1 LHAQLLVVL
10 IDNERRDNDLPD
22 VNPNGGKFA
31 DRCTAAGRRMP
42 LSIIVEADGRI
53 AVSSPYHPN
62 FPAKA
67 RSLGGIWNTTRRV
80 WIFDAGDHDRVKS
93 LCREIYGTDGQ
104 ENGAAGAAPFPNPLR
119 HGANEFADAATAVP
133 HYYGHRR
140 RLRER
145 MIAAGAESLP
155 DYELLEMLLFAAN
168 PQGDVKPTAKS
179 LLAHFGGFGQ
189 VMSSSPE
196 ALCEAGLGLAG
207 VAAIKSVREAA
218 LRLLRA
224 ELEER
229 PVVNCWDKMI
239 DYCNAHIAHSQV
251 EEFHILFLDRKNVL
265 IKHERQQRGTIDH
278 TPVYPR
284 EVVKR
289 ALDLGASALI
299 LVHNHP
305 SGDPTPSK
313 ADIAVTQDIK
323 KAAAPLGV
331 VLHDHI
337 IIGRHGHISLRDLG
351 EI

>member
-1 LHAQLLVVL
+1 VPLWIVKEQ
-10 IDNERRDNDLPD
+10 
-22 VNPNGGKFA
+22 NG
-31 DRCTAAGRRMP
+31 CI
-42 LSIIVEADGRI
+42 S
-53 AVSSPYHPN
+53 VSSPYHPS
-62 FPAKA
+62 FPPRA
-67 RSLGGIWNTTRRV
+67 RSLGGIWDTARRV
-80 WIFDAGDHDRVKS
+80 WLFDASDEDRVRS

-104 ENGAAGAAPFPNPLR
+104 GYGTTGAAPFPEAVGNGR
-119 HGANEFADAATAVP
+119 SEFAEAAPAVP

-145 MIAAGAESLP
+145 MIAAGPESLP
-155 DYELLEMLLFAAN
+155 DYELLEVLLFAN
-168 PQGDVKPTAKS
+168 PQADVKPTAKG
-179 LLAHFGGFGQ
+179 LLAQFGGFGQ
-189 VMSSSPE
+189 VLSADPG
-196 ALCEAGLGLAG
+196 ALSEAGLGLAG

-218 LRLLRA
+218 LRLMRH
-224 ELEER
+224 ELQER
-229 PVVNCWDKMI
+229 PVVNSWDKLI
-239 DYCNAHIAHSQV
+239 DYCNACVAHNQV

-313 ADIAVTQDIK
+313 ADIAVTKDIK

-331 VLHDHI
+331 ALHDHI
-337 IIGRHGHISLRDLG
+337 IIGRHGHTSLRDLG